1 MSCNDHGP
9 CQKGSVLGPVIAFI
23 TSGNNKVITLD
34 QVTAGADRPR
44 RPVLRV
50 MDRLAREGYLVE
62 VADEPITNGYGELGP
77 PRRNPTWRVVQ
88 TPPMPTLSPKRR
100 TIRDRIWQAIRM
112 KRRFGLKDIMFI
124 TGQDEGSVR
133 LYVRMLVKS
142 GHLRVV
148 GKIGAANIYLLLPS
162 KDCGPQ
168 RPSTREV
175 NHV

>member
-1 MSCNDHGP
+1 MSCDGHGP

-23 TSGNNKVITLD
+23 RSSSKKSITLD
-34 QVTAGADRPR
+34 WVMAKADRPR

-50 MDRLAREGYLVE
+50 LDRLTREGYLQE
-62 VADEPITNGYGELGP
+62 VADEPIANGVGESGP
-77 PRRNPTWRVVQ
+77 PRRNPTWRVIT

-112 KRRFGLKDIMFI
+112 KRRFTLKDIMFI

-148 GKIGAANIYLLLPS
+148 GKIGTANIYFLLPS

-168 RPSTREV
+168 RPSAREV